1 MFSLST
7 VNKAKLEAATD
18 RAKAQKPLIKE
29 LEFGRYEVRS
39 SDGVTR
45 YAVEFKKLDHQIY
58 ASCNCQ
64 GSKGVCVHCASCMG
78 HFKMKLVERAAAKAA
93 ATQPE
98 NELETRE
105 LYG

>member
-7 VNKAKLEAATD
+7 VNKAKLEAATE

-29 LEFGRYEVRS
+29 LAFGRYEVRS

-45 YAVEFKKLDHQIY
+45 YGVEFKKLDGQIY

-64 GSKGVCVHCASCMG
+64 GRKGVCVHCASCMG
-78 HFKMKLVERAAAKAA
+78 HFKMKLVERAAAKATA
-93 ATQPE
+93 PQPE
-98 NELETRE
+98 NELETR
-105 LYG
+105 